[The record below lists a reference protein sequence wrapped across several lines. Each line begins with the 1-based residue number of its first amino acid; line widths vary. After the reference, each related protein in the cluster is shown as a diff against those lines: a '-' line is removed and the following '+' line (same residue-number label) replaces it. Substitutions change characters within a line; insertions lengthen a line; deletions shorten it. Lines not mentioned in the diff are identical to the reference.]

1 MRVDSGMKTEIRSN
15 WSHAILVCRKCN
27 KKAKKRGLRFG
38 REGTTL
44 SRALKRELGA
54 GKGRKA
60 RLGLVE
66 VSCLDICP
74 KGGVVLVDSRT
85 PGQWRIL
92 TPDADI
98 PELARQ
104 LESVE
109 S

>member
-1 MRVDSGMKTEIRSN
+1 MKTEIRSN
-15 WSHAILVCRKCN
+15 WSHAILVCAKCN
-27 KKAKKRGLRFG
+27 KKAKKRGLAYG
-38 REGTTL
+38 PEGTTL
-44 SRALKRELGA
+44 TKALKRELGA
-54 GKGRKA
+54 GSKLGKGRKA

-66 VSCLDICP
+66 VPCLDICP

-98 PELARQ
+98 GELARQ

-109 S
+109 P